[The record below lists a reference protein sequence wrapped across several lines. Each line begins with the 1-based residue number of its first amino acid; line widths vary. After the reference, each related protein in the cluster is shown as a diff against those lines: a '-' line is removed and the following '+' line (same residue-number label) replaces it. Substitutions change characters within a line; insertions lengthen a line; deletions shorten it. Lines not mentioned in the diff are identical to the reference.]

1 MLVQPSEAI
10 SVTYLLKSAS
20 TSPVANVSHTYQ
32 SGLCHS
38 HTSFNSFVG
47 NMRDHAFWELRM
59 RVFIGRSPR
68 HPRISRRSHYPRS
81 KITQSSCILT
91 ENYLPGMTFSVT
103 LCVVN
108 HDTSH
113 ELCSTLKY
121 VLVNDTHN
129 NSVMSGQITYR
140 FMIQSIVMTV

>member
-10 SVTYLLKSAS
+10 SVTYLQKSAS

-32 SGLCHS
+32 SRLCHS

-59 RVFIGRSPR
+59 RVSLDDIPR

-81 KITQSSCILT
+81 YLIHSSYILT
-91 ENYLPGMTFSVT
+91 ETYLPRMTFSVT
-103 LCVVN
+103 LCAVN

-113 ELCSTLKY
+113 ELCSDLTICLG
-121 VLVNDTHN
+121 HRH
-129 NSVMSGQITYR
+129 S
-140 FMIQSIVMTV
+140 